1 MKLMVFDVGGTAI
14 KYCVM
19 DESLERTHSGDVPT
33 PQDTQGNFFRALKR
47 LIKYMDLLLQDR
59 KLFHVVI
66 LVMQILSVHIF
77 IINMI

>member
-33 PQDTQGNFFRALKR
+33 PQDTQENFFRALKG
-47 LIKYMDLLLQDR
+47 
-59 KLFHVVI
+59 
-66 LVMQILSVHIF
+66 
-77 IINMI
+77 